1 MNKVN
6 WIADYMVTALGCG
19 TDINAQAILNY
30 KSGIKPHNIGENHF
44 IAAPI
49 SWDEIPMRAD
59 STKLESLMIF
69 AIENLKKQ
77 VNKDLSQAQIIFST
91 TKGNIDLLATDGAL
105 SEPVYLSKM
114 AERVSQTLGIE
125 TTPIVIS
132 NACISGISALIMASR
147 LIQTGKSKDVIVV
160 GADLLS
166 EFVVT
171 GFQAFKSVSVRPCI
185 PYDEKRDGLSMGE
198 ACGAVLLSSTSTQDN
213 HISILAGAITNDAN
227 HISGPSRTGDGLFY
241 AIDKAIKESGISKE
255 DISFVSAHGTATVYN
270 DEMESKA
277 INWAELNNVLTNSLK
292 PYFGHTLGACGVIES
307 ILSVWQLKNNIVFG
321 TKGFETLG
329 TPMSLNINATHTEI
343 TSGNSCL
350 KIASG
355 FGGCN
360 AAMIL
365 SKQQAE
371 TNASLQDCDIQEVSS
386 VTLEGNADFSENIR
400 LEYKNLGAAN
410 MKFFKMDSL
419 SKLGY
424 VCAEKLLAEQAL
436 IEDKTKVAII
446 LSNKSSSLDT
456 DIKHQELLNASQP
469 ASPAIFVYTLAN
481 IVSGEICI
489 KNKIQGENTFI
500 VQDAEGGFSYE
511 YAKSLIN
518 RGTADIVIYG
528 WCDLLHDNYKCE
540 LKLLKRK

>member
-19 TDINAQAILNY
+19 TDINARAILDY
-30 KSGIKPHNIGENHF
+30 KSGIKPHNIGENTF

-49 SWDEIPMRAD
+49 NWAEIPI
-59 STKLESLMIF
+59 SQGYTKLESLMIF

-77 VNKDLSQAQIIFST
+77 VNQDLSNAQIIFST
-91 TKGNIDLLATDGAL
+91 TKGNIDLLASADAL
-105 SEPVYLSKM
+105 SEDVFLNKM
-114 AERVSQTLGIE
+114 AENISRAVDIKTN
-125 TTPIVIS
+125 PIVIS

-147 LIQTGKSKDVIVV
+147 LIQEGKSKDVIVV

-166 EFVVT
+166 QFVVT
-171 GFQAFKSVSVRPCI
+171 GFQAFKSVSPNSCI

-198 ACGAVLLSSTSTQDN
+198 ACGAVLLSSENSTN
-213 HISILAGAITNDAN
+213 SSVSILSGAITNDAN

-241 AIDKAIKESGISKE
+241 AIDKAINESGITKE
-255 DISFVSAHGTATVYN
+255 DISFISAHGTATVYN

-321 TKGFETLG
+321 TKGFQNLG
-329 TPMSLNINATHTEI
+329 TPMPLNINAKHSEI
-343 TSGNSCL
+343 KNGNSCL

-365 SKQQAE
+365 SKATAN
-371 TNASLQDCDIQEVSS
+371 TNLSIEDGEIISVSS
-386 VTLEGNADFSENIR
+386 ITLKGENDFSERIR
-400 LEYKNLGAAN
+400 QEYKELGSAN
-410 MKFFKMDSL
+410 MKFFKMDNL
-419 SKLGY
+419 CKLGY
-424 VCAEKLLAEQAL
+424 VCAEKLLAGQTL
-436 IEDKTKVAII
+436 IDDKTRVAII

-456 DIKHQELLNASQP
+456 DIKHQELLNSSQP

-500 VQDAEGGFSYE
+500 VQQKEGGFSFE
-511 YAKSLIN
+511 YAKSLIK
-518 RGTADIVIYG
+518 RGTADLVIYG
-528 WCDLLHDNYKCE
+528 WCDLLNEKYNCKLE
-540 LKLLKRK
+540 LLKRK